1 MATSSQ
7 AVIPSDPARLLPKF
21 NPNQTFTAPNAALV
35 GTAKGSPS
43 TPATS
48 GLTTDQQSIYDLMAQ
63 TLASWGLSDLLAD
76 VKKLILQGDT
86 APDTLAL
93 ALSQTDAYKQRFAGN
108 EARKAAGLSEL
119 TPAQYIALED
129 QYRQVLQSYGMP
141 KGFYDTNDDFVRFIG
156 HDISPAE
163 LQARAQI
170 AHDQFENAPG
180 YVKDLWGEYFGTKG
194 DAIAAILDPDVAT
207 SVIQDR
213 ARQVGLGGAAGQF
226 GLHIGQSR
234 AQQFD
239 QAGVTLDQAR
249 QAYQRIS
256 TVMPTDQDIAQR
268 FGSTFSQSD
277 EENDLILGDGKTANR
292 RQSLYNEEE
301 GLFKQH
307 AGLDQNGLGISQSY

>member
-7 AVIPSDPARLLPKF
+7 AVVPKAPLSGAPAYKPPA
-21 NPNQTFTAPNAALV
+21 NTSVNA
-35 GTAKGSPS
+35 
-43 TPATS
+43 PAT
-48 GLTTDQQSIYDLMAQ
+48 LTTDQQSIYDLMAS
-63 TLASWGLSDLLAD
+63 TLASWGLSTLLPD
-76 VKKLILQGDT
+76 VKRLILSGDT

-226 GLHIGQSR
+226 GLHIGQAR

-249 QAYQRIS
+249 QAYQRIA
-256 TVMPTDQDIAQR
+256 TAMPTDQDIAHR
-268 FGSTFSQSD
+268 FGTEFTQND
-277 EENDLILGDGKTANR
+277 EENDLILGDAAAGNKRHN
-292 RQSLYNEEE
+292 LYDNEEAI
-301 GLFKQH
+301 FK
-307 AGLDQNGLGISQSY
+307 GSSGFGNQNALGVSQDR